1 MDKQAQWDI
10 ETLQKTIGVIP
21 YEEMEQQVYYLL
33 EENGNLER
41 TIKAA
46 YKACEQIEKNRKE
59 LQRLMQELSKL
70 YTNRGVKKN
79 E

>member
-1 MDKQAQWDI
+1 MINIA
-10 ETLQKTIGVIP
+10 EKTQSNDSEIGEI
-21 YEEMEQQVYYLL
+21 EQQVYYLL

-46 YKACEQIEKNRKE
+46 YKACEQIEKNREE
-59 LQRLMQELSKL
+59 LQGLMQELSKL

>member
-1 MDKQAQWDI
+1 MINIA
-10 ETLQKTIGVIP
+10 EKTQSNDSEIVEI
-21 YEEMEQQVYYLL
+21 EQQVYYLL